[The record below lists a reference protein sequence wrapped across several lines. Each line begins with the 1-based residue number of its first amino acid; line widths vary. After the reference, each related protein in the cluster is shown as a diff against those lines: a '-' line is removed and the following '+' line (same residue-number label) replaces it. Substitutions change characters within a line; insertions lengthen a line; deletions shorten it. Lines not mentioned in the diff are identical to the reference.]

1 MIESGI
7 VSEGSIKGVL
17 TGKHYNRSVFCHKIM
32 HEAFQRLRF
41 DTFMDSLDVNEQE
54 KIRTFVESMGDGFP
68 TQQYKDKLSS
78 QEFETICDK
87 YESFVEETS
96 QKSKTFAFWSIYLKM
111 TGTCESPNTKR

>member
-68 TQQYKDKLSS
+68 TQQYKDKLLS

-96 QKSKTFAFWSIYLKM
+96 QK
-111 TGTCESPNTKR
+111 